1 MIKYFSCFF
10 HNIFMENI
18 KKLLGQRIKEV
29 RKAKNITQEEL
40 AEKIGIG
47 TSNISYIENGKF
59 APSIENFA
67 KITEVL
73 GVEPSE
79 LYKFSHH
86 KTLDEIKQ
94 EFFQA
99 MEADEHLLKLMY
111 KIYLALK

>member
-47 TSNISYIENGKF
+47 ASNISYIENGKF

-67 KITEVL
+67 KIAEVL

-99 MEADEHLLKLMY
+99 METDEHLLKLMY

>member
-59 APSIENFA
+59 APSIE
-67 KITEVL
+67 
-73 GVEPSE
+73 
-79 LYKFSHH
+79 
-86 KTLDEIKQ
+86 TLQ
-94 EFFQA
+94 
-99 MEADEHLLKLMY
+99 KLAQVFGIPQFY
-111 KIYLALK
+111 DFIQKCLIFYTKSCIIDG

>member
-1 MIKYFSCFF
+1 MDLKKIGSFL
-10 HNIFMENI
+10 
-18 KKLLGQRIKEV
+18 KKLRKE
-29 RKAKNITQEEL
+29 KGITQEEL

-67 KITEVL
+67 KIAEVL

-99 MEADEHLLKLMY
+99 METDEHLLKLMY

>member
-1 MIKYFSCFF
+1 MINKSS
-10 HNIFMENI
+10 IGKI
-18 KKLLGQRIKEV
+18 IQKL
-29 RKAKNITQEEL
+29 RKDKNLTQEEL

-67 KITEVL
+67 KIAEVL